1 MAIHLLE
8 AAPLTR
14 ESFAPFGD
22 VIETD
27 GARHYPINRGA
38 VERYH
43 DLAAVDVG
51 DDGRPLVSIF
61 ECTRPASAPIP
72 VALVERHPLGSQ
84 AFIPVGEAV
93 MCVVVASPGDA
104 PAPADLRAFVTNGR
118 QGVNYHRGTWHMPLA
133 AFHAGQR
140 FLVVDRGGP
149 GHNCEEWEFDT
160 SMEIVVDAESLRHAG
175 VDV

>member
-1 MAIHLLE
+1 M
-8 AAPLTR
+8 TR

-51 DDGRPLVSIF
+51 DDGRTLVSIF
-61 ECTRPASAPIP
+61 ECTRPASAPVP
-72 VALVERHPLGSQ
+72 VDLVERHPLGSQ

-93 MCVVVASPGDA
+93 MCVVVATPGDA
-104 PAPADLRAFVTNGR
+104 PAPGDLRAFVTNGR
-118 QGVNYHRGTWHMPLA
+118 QGVNYHRGTWHMPLV

-149 GHNCEEWEFDT
+149 GDNCEEWEFDA
-160 SMEIVVDAESLRHAG
+160 SMAIVVDAESLRHAG